1 MARHLAASPGVRMSL
16 SRSVSTVLASTTAA
30 LVGGWGTA
38 AAAELPTVGTV
49 QEMVAGDAA
58 CRVALIDEAGQPFSA
73 LAPFDICTQNL
84 IGQRV
89 ALTYGTANVVAA
101 VCQGEVDCGQPE
113 TVTVIT
119 QVDVIAPP
127 SQGRVQA
134 LVFGDRACYVNLVD
148 AAGQPSTQLAR
159 FDLCA
164 QDLVGQQVQLTYAP
178 GSVVAAVCNGD
189 GDCDQR
195 DIVLL
200 ITQAMVIEPRPTAS
214 APRLTVADLP
224 DGNYRY
230 WTGTSTQPTVND
242 SELLAEGGALF
253 HFQKRGDAIAG
264 TFSYVDGEAICVQ
277 GQITGNTVAGIAVQG
292 TPDPILSS
300 GQAFANFG
308 PSDYLKVRLG
318 QRWDEQTVLYNSAL
332 LNLNGFNLINA
343 GTALPPESCL

>member
-1 MARHLAASPGVRMSL
+1 MARHLAAFSYLRTPPLRPL
-16 SRSVSTVLASTTAA
+16 STALASTLA
-30 LVGGWGTA
+30 LVGGWDVPVS
-38 AAAELPTVGTV
+38 AELPAVGTV
-49 QEMVAGDAA
+49 QAMVAGDAA
-58 CRVALIDEAGQPFSA
+58 CRVTLIDEAGQPFSA
-73 LAPFDICTQNL
+73 FAPFDICTQDL

-89 ALTYGTANVVAA
+89 ALTYGTASVVAA
-101 VCQGEVDCGQPE
+101 ACQGDADCGQPE

-119 QVDVIAPP
+119 QVDAIAPP

-134 LVFGDRACYVNLVD
+134 LVFGDRACYVDLVD
-148 AAGQPSTQLAR
+148 ESGQPSTQLAR

-164 QDLVGQQVQLTYAP
+164 QDLVGRQVRLTYAP

-189 GDCDQR
+189 GDCGQR

-200 ITQAMVIEPRPTAS
+200 ISQATVIEPRPTAI

-253 HFQKRGDAIAG
+253 HFRKQGEAIAG
-264 TFSYVDGEAICVQ
+264 TFSYVNGEAICVQ
-277 GQITGNTVAGIAVQG
+277 GQILGNTVAGIAVQ
-292 TPDPILSS
+292 TTADPILSED
-300 GQAFANFG
+300 QTFANFG
-308 PSDYLKVRLG
+308 PSDHLVVRLG
-318 QRWDEQTVLYNSAL
+318 QRWDGQAILYNSAL

-343 GTALPPESCL
+343 GTGLPLESCL